1 MVIDTDKHGK
11 QTKRFININQIQ
23 QIYQREQDVI
33 MDLID
38 YTEIKIQNQNLDS
51 FMDRFIWFIYLL

>member
-38 YTEIKIQNQNLDS
+38 YTEIKICNENIHK
-51 FMDRFIWFIYLL
+51 FMERFV

>member
-51 FMDRFIWFIYLL
+51 FMDRFI

>member
-23 QIYQREQDVI
+23 QIYQRELDVI
-33 MDLID
+33 VDLVD